1 MKKTFSS
8 ALAALFLATTMTGLA
23 WAGSF
28 SFEQAIERTKREVPG
43 GTVKSVER
51 DFEYGRAVIEVEI
64 LDKRGLEH
72 ELIFD
77 AEDGTL
83 LAHKIDD

>member
-1 MKKTFSS
+1 
-8 ALAALFLATTMTGLA
+8 
-23 WAGSF
+23 
-28 SFEQAIERTKREVPG
+28 
-43 GTVKSVER
+43 
-51 DFEYGRAVIEVEI
+51 VIEVEI